1 MLATMDV
8 VREPF
13 LDRSEP
19 NDDGSYDYW
28 YEGEYIVFRFAGG
41 RSLRARRYVDTPDE
55 AALFFGDEGP
65 AETDAETYQAVEW
78 LRGAGVSDVLVLA
91 GSAGYRPIRIVE

>member
-1 MLATMDV
+1 MDV
-8 VREPF
+8 LREPF

-28 YEGEYIVFRFAGG
+28 YEGEIIVFRFGDD

-55 AALFFGDEGP
+55 AALFFSDEGP
-65 AETDAETYQAVEW
+65 AENDAETHQAVEW
-78 LRGAGVSDVLVLA
+78 LREAGISDVTVLG
-91 GSAGYRPIRIVE
+91 GSAGYRPIWIVE